1 MSIYMF
7 TIKSN
12 YDEPFDQAQGRRR
25 TGRTSDEKEQGAGSP
40 DAPVGRSG
48 SPLYSDMEQGKQPR
62 DFNMLTAKL
71 LRAMDIGT
79 YKS

>member
-1 MSIYMF
+1 M
-7 TIKSN
+7 TN
-12 YDEPFDQAQGRRR
+12 DEPFDPSTGSGQAGS
-25 TGRTSDEKEQGAGSP
+25 GQGAGSP